1 MLCQINRGY
10 IVKLCI
16 VGWPCYRHIFPEKNG
31 LGTHHN
37 VFHRFHHIR
46 DFYNVASLDTS
57 TKVNN
62 ISQIALVQVAFSHS
76 PVVNPKAVSRD
87 QNIAVQS
94 SKPAELALQKLQ
106 KYGNH
111 GKRQKP
117 WTISLQFYNK
127 THNKCMSCRLQ
138 SWCSRYIIVICCD
151 EWW

>member
-1 MLCQINRGY
+1 MFNSQQLCY
-10 IVKLCI
+10 VKLTEGTQGNFVFLADHAI
-16 VGWPCYRHIFPEKNG
+16 DKFSLKKIG
-31 LGTHHN
+31 LGTHHY

-46 DFYNVASLDTS
+46 EFYSVASLDTS

-62 ISQIALVQVAFSHS
+62 IFQIALVQVASSHS

-87 QNIAVQS
+87 QNIAFQS

-117 WTISLQFYNK
+117 WTISLQLYNK

-138 SWCSRYIIVICCD
+138 S
-151 EWW
+151 